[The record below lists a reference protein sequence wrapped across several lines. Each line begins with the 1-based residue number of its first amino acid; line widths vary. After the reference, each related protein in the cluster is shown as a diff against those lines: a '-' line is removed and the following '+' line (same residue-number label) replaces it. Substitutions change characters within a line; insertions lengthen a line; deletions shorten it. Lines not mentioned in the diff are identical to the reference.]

1 VCVNEGRCALMG
13 EGCILVG
20 EGNRVGCQECGSLLV
35 LLYVVCF
42 SETVEILHSYNLCM
56 DEYNNKVAGAV

>member
-1 VCVNEGRCALMG
+1 VLSWGRGVYWWGRVIGLGVKNVALCLFFCMLCVF
-13 EGCILVG
+13 
-20 EGNRVGCQECGSLLV
+20 
-35 LLYVVCF
+35 VCF